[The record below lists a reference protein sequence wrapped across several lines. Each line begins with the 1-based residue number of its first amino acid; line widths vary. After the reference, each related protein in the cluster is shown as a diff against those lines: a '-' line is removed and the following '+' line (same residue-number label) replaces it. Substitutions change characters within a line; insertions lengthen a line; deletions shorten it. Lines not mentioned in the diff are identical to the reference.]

1 MNRREVVAE
10 FYEILQ
16 GLRAK
21 QGGFKLLAT
30 CHGKMGWP
38 ARGAYFFLEGGEFRS
53 DGSTPRVVRIGTH
66 AVSANSQTT
75 LRTRLSQHR
84 GSLKG
89 SYSGGGSAAS
99 FIRDRD
105 TAFGRVYVRRVRMMG
120 IRDRPIAPRSPWQNG
135 HVERLIGSVRRECLD
150 HLVISGEAHLGR
162 ILKTYTAYYNEID
175 LTWPWIK
182 KARSCRRSQTVGA
195 IVTIP
200 VLGGLH
206 HQYVRV

>member
-1 MNRREVVAE
+1 M
-10 FYEILQ
+10 
-16 GLRAK
+16 
-21 QGGFKLLAT
+21 
-30 CHGKMGWP
+30 
-38 ARGAYFFLEGGEFRS
+38 
-53 DGSTPRVVRIGTH
+53 
-66 AVSANSQTT
+66 
-75 LRTRLSQHR
+75 
-84 GSLKG
+84 
-89 SYSGGGSAAS
+89 
-99 FIRDRD
+99 
-105 TAFGRVYVRRVRMMG
+105 
-120 IRDRPIAPRSPWQNG
+120 
-135 HVERLIGSVRRECLD
+135 RECLD